1 VIKITRI
8 KAKSIIVKSNLPDGD
23 FVINPYVGCMHG
35 CKYCYARFMK
45 RFTGH
50 TEPWGSFVDIKF
62 NAPDLIPE
70 GTNKY
75 REKSIIISSVTDP
88 YQPIEREYEITRKIL
103 ERLITL
109 QPHLDLITKS
119 DLVVR
124 DIDLFKQFKN
134 CMVTLSFW
142 ITDEKLRKQVELLSS
157 QVKQKI
163 NALKELHKAKIPT
176 ALFIS
181 PIFPQIT
188 DWEKII
194 HQTKSFVDEYWFEN
208 LNLYPSIKG
217 EIYRFLR
224 KNRPELVEKYKK
236 IYSNN
241 SNYWNIEENKIIE
254 FCKKYQVSCK
264 IYFHHKRKDA

>member
-1 VIKITRI
+1 MKIKEI
-8 KAKSIIVKSNLPDGD
+8 KVKTIIVKTNLPDGD

-50 TEPWGSFVDIKF
+50 AEPWGSFVDIKN
-62 NAPDLIPE
+62 NAPDLIPK

-88 YQPIEREYEITRKIL
+88 YQPIERKYKLTRKIL
-103 ERLITL
+103 ERLIPL

-134 CMVTLSFW
+134 CMVTLSFS
-142 ITDEKLRKQVELLSS
+142 ITDEKLRKQIEPLSS
-157 QVKQKI
+157 PVKQKI
-163 NALKELHKAKIPT
+163 NALEELHKAKIPT
-176 ALFIS
+176 ALFVS
-181 PIFPQIT
+181 PILPQIT
-188 DWEKII
+188 DWGKII
-194 HQTKSFVDEYWFEN
+194 NETQSFVDEYWFEN

-217 EIYRFLR
+217 EIFNFLR
-224 KNRPELVEKYKK
+224 KNKPELVEKYKK
-236 IYSNN
+236 IYSKN
-241 SNYWNIEENKIIE
+241 SNYWNIEESKIIE
-254 FCKKYQVSCK
+254 FCKKNKIIYK
-264 IYFHHKRKDA
+264 IYFHHKRKKA